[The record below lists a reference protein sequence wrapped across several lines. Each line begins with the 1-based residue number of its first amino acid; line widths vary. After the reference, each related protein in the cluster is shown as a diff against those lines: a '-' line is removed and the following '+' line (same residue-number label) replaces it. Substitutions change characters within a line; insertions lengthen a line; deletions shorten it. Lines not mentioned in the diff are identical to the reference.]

1 MKNWTSLSLRTK
13 FLLSLALITAGLT
26 CATLFFVRGT
36 TKVQVQRQVEEDARN
51 AMLTFQLMQQQR
63 QTVLAHKADLL
74 ATLAYMRNG
83 DATTIEDVSRDP
95 WQSEECD
102 LFALANNQGRIIA
115 LHARSPEP
123 TVFAAEGMLQRTFSR
138 RATQAWWVNGQSVY
152 QVAVQ
157 PFYEDAPLNNK
168 LLGTVVVGREIDA
181 RRAADL
187 SRILSSQVAFR
198 SQGAV
203 VLSTVSGTQERDLSQ
218 QIRDGAVPEQIQ
230 LADERYFTTTI
241 ELAPDV
247 SLTVLKSYDAATA
260 FLNQLNRLLLGLGF
274 VAVLAGGTLVFL
286 ISDTFTR
293 PLANLAEGVRALE
306 VGDFAYPL
314 QARGGDEVA
323 QVTRAFESMRS
334 TLQSNDQQ
342 KQQLEEQLRQSQKM
356 DALGRLAGGVAHDF
370 NNLLTVIK
378 GNTDLLLESMNPA
391 DVGHARCWQIQK
403 VADRAAALTR
413 QLLAFSRSQVL
424 QPKVLD
430 FNELVAEMS
439 KLLRRLVREDVEFV
453 LRLGESL
460 GRVKADPGQIEQ
472 VLLNLTVNACDAMP
486 KGGRLTIESYNA
498 VVEEGAPSGYPPI
511 EPGKYVVLAVSD
523 TGHGMDEKTKARIFE
538 PFFTTKEQGK
548 GTGLGLATVYGV
560 VKQSG
565 GFIRVESARESGTR
579 FEIYLPHVEEKVER
593 DSREG
598 LVAAPVR
605 GKGIVLI
612 AEDEAEVRA
621 LACSFLQS
629 AGYKVLTAQDGA
641 EALEIAGRIGGAIQ
655 LLLTDMV
662 MPKLR
667 GRELGKQLTRMLP
680 DLRVVYM
687 SGYPEDDENDREF
700 LRDAFFLQKPF
711 SRDML
716 VRHVSEALKA
726 TPAAETRVLTRVQ

>member
-1 MKNWTSLSLRTK
+1 MKNWTILSLRSK
-13 FLLSLALITAGLT
+13 FLLSLVSITAGLT

-51 AMLTFQLMQQQR
+51 AMLTFQVMQQQR

-83 DATTIEDVSRDP
+83 DATTIEEVSRDP

-102 LFALANNQGRIIA
+102 LFALTDNHGKIIA

-123 TVFAAEGMLQRTFSR
+123 KLGEAEKMLRRSFSR
-138 RATQAWWVNGQSVY
+138 HATQAWWVNGRRVY
-152 QVAVQ
+152 QVALQ
-157 PFYEDAPLNNK
+157 SYYEDAPLNNR

-181 RRAADL
+181 SRAADL
-187 SRILSSQVAFR
+187 SRIVSSQVAFQ

-203 VLSTVSGTQERDLSQ
+203 VLSTVSGVQERDLSK
-218 QIRDGAVPEQIQ
+218 QIHDGAVPEQVQ
-230 LADERYFTTTI
+230 LADERYFTTTM

-247 SLTVLKSYDAATA
+247 SLTVLKSYDTATA
-260 FLNQLNRLLLGLGF
+260 FLNRLNQLLLGLGF
-274 VAVLAGGTLVFL
+274 VAVLAGGALVFL

-306 VGDFAYPL
+306 GGDFAYPL

-378 GNTDLLLESMNPA
+378 GNTDLLLESLKPA
-391 DVGHARCWQIQK
+391 DVGHARCSQIQK
-403 VADRAAALTR
+403 VADRAAGLTR

-439 KLLRRLVREDVEFV
+439 KLLRRLVREDVEFL

-498 VVEEGAPSGYPPI
+498 VIEEGAPQGYPPM

-523 TGHGMDEKTKARIFE
+523 TGHGMDETTKARIFE

-565 GFIRVESARESGTR
+565 GFIRVESAPESGTR

-593 DSREG
+593 DSPER
-598 LVAAPVR
+598 LAAAPAR

-662 MPKLR
+662 MPKIR

-687 SGYPEDDENDREF
+687 SGYPEDDESDRQF
-700 LRDAFFLQKPF
+700 LREAFFLQKPF
-711 SRDML
+711 SRDLL
-716 VRHVSEALKA
+716 VRQVGEALKA
-726 TPAAETRVLTRVQ
+726 TPAAETRTLARVQ

>member
-1 MKNWTSLSLRTK
+1 MKNWTILSLRSK
-13 FLLSLALITAGLT
+13 FLLSLVSITAGLT

-51 AMLTFQLMQQQR
+51 AMLTFQVMQQQR

-83 DATTIEDVSRDP
+83 DATTIEEVSRDP

-102 LFALANNQGRIIA
+102 LFALTDNHGKIIA

-123 TVFAAEGMLQRTFSR
+123 KLGEAEKMLRRSFSR
-138 RATQAWWVNGQSVY
+138 HATQAWWVNGRRVY
-152 QVAVQ
+152 QVALQ
-157 PFYEDAPLNNK
+157 SYYEDAPLNNR

-181 RRAADL
+181 SRAADL
-187 SRILSSQVAFR
+187 SRIVSSQVAFQ

-203 VLSTVSGTQERDLSQ
+203 VLSTVSGVQERDLSK
-218 QIRDGAVPEQIQ
+218 QIHDGAVPEQVQ
-230 LADERYFTTTI
+230 LADERYFTTTM

-247 SLTVLKSYDAATA
+247 SLTVLKSYDTATA
-260 FLNQLNRLLLGLGF
+260 FLNRLNQLLLGLGF
-274 VAVLAGGTLVFL
+274 VAVLAGGTLVFV

-306 VGDFAYPL
+306 GGDFAYPL

-378 GNTDLLLESMNPA
+378 GNTDLLLESLKPA
-391 DVGHARCWQIQK
+391 DVGHARCSQIQK
-403 VADRAAALTR
+403 VADRAAGLTR

-439 KLLRRLVREDVEFV
+439 KLLRRLVREDVEFL
-453 LRLGESL
+453 LRLCESL

-498 VVEEGAPSGYPPI
+498 VIGEDTPSGYPPI

-523 TGHGMDEKTKARIFE
+523 TGHGMDETTKARIFE

-565 GFIRVESARESGTR
+565 GFIRVESAPESGTR

-593 DSREG
+593 DSPER
-598 LVAAPVR
+598 LAAAPAR

-662 MPKLR
+662 MPKIR

-687 SGYPEDDENDREF
+687 SGYPEDDESDRQF
-700 LRDAFFLQKPF
+700 LREAFFLQKPF
-711 SRDML
+711 SRDLL
-716 VRHVSEALKA
+716 VRQVGEALKA
-726 TPAAETRVLTRVQ
+726 TPAAETRALARVQ

>member
-1 MKNWTSLSLRTK
+1 MKNWTILSLRSK
-13 FLLSLALITAGLT
+13 FLLSLVSITAGLT

-51 AMLTFQLMQQQR
+51 AMLTFQVMQQQR

-83 DATTIEDVSRDP
+83 DATTIEEVSRDP

-102 LFALANNQGRIIA
+102 LFALTDNHGKIIA

-123 TVFAAEGMLQRTFSR
+123 KLGEAEKMLRRSFSR
-138 RATQAWWVNGQSVY
+138 HATQAWWVNGRRVY
-152 QVAVQ
+152 QVALQ
-157 PFYEDAPLNNK
+157 SYYEDAPLNNR

-181 RRAADL
+181 SRAADL
-187 SRILSSQVAFR
+187 SRIVSSQVAFQ

-203 VLSTVSGTQERDLSQ
+203 VLSTVSGVQERDLSK
-218 QIRDGAVPEQIQ
+218 QIHDGAVPEQVQ
-230 LADERYFTTTI
+230 LADERYFTTTM

-247 SLTVLKSYDAATA
+247 SLTVLKSYDTATA
-260 FLNQLNRLLLGLGF
+260 FLNRLNQLLLGLGF
-274 VAVLAGGTLVFL
+274 VAVLAGGALVFL

-306 VGDFAYPL
+306 GGDFAYPL

-378 GNTDLLLESMNPA
+378 GNTDLLLESLKPA
-391 DVGHARCWQIQK
+391 DVGHARCSQIQK
-403 VADRAAALTR
+403 VADRAAGLTR

-439 KLLRRLVREDVEFV
+439 KLLRRLVREDVEFL

-498 VVEEGAPSGYPPI
+498 VIEEGAPQGYPPM

-523 TGHGMDEKTKARIFE
+523 TGHGMDETTKARIFE

-565 GFIRVESARESGTR
+565 GFIRVESAPESGTR

-593 DSREG
+593 DSPER
-598 LVAAPVR
+598 LAAAPAR

-662 MPKLR
+662 MPKIR

-687 SGYPEDDENDREF
+687 SGYPEDDESDRQF
-700 LRDAFFLQKPF
+700 LREAFFLQKPF
-711 SRDML
+711 SRDLL
-716 VRHVSEALKA
+716 VRQVGEALKA
-726 TPAAETRVLTRVQ
+726 TPAAETRALARVQ